1 MITLLK
7 KDPSQIIEIG
17 TVPNTTVARSMI
29 TTFRKTK
36 VETKLHLAVQL
47 RSQLARLRL
56 RKSKDTSPTQLTR
69 RSSKIVSTHLVIYNS
84 CSDFTNP
91 IKRKEFDRQRK
102 KQQMREMQ
110 NVSASD
116 SLISLFVDYRI
127 YAGVVWNKVDEG
139 DEGGNASLP

>member
-1 MITLLK
+1 
-7 KDPSQIIEIG
+7 
-17 TVPNTTVARSMI
+17 MI

-69 RSSKIVSTHLVIYNS
+69 RSSKIVSTHLVISNS

-110 NVSASD
+110 NVSA
-116 SLISLFVDYRI
+116 
-127 YAGVVWNKVDEG
+127 K
-139 DEGGNASLP
+139 